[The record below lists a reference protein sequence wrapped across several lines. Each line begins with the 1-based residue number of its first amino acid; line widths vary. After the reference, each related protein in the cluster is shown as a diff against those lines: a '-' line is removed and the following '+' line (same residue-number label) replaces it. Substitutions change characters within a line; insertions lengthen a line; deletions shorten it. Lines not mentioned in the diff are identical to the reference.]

1 MLPECLNY
9 NISSADSLLVI
20 LHWLYQRDHNLFSL
34 FIVESTGNNCPSVS
48 YSSQTT
54 GSMLVPF
61 WINHILGGCWQVEV
75 DQEEGRCLRNH
86 VIWRMMVGRVLFSL
100 GVDDAGG

>member
-1 MLPECLNY
+1 
-9 NISSADSLLVI
+9 
-20 LHWLYQRDHNLFSL
+20 
-34 FIVESTGNNCPSVS
+34 
-48 YSSQTT
+48 
-54 GSMLVPF
+54 MLVPF
-61 WINHILGGCWQVEV
+61 WINHILGGCWQVEI